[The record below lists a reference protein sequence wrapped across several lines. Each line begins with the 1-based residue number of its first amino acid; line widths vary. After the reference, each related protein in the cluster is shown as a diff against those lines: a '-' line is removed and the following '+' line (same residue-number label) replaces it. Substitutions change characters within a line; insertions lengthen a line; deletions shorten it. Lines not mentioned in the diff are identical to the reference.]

1 MVKAVPVLTNTPCN
15 QTASVHVN
23 VWLDGTAMDATLKLY
38 HNVQMTAVNL
48 VHATKI
54 NVFVCRIGPVNF
66 VKFHRVPLKS
76 KASVALEKVYV

>member
-1 MVKAVPVLTNTPCN
+1 MKSVPVLTNTLCN
-15 QTASVHVN
+15 RTASARVN
-23 VWLDGTAMDATLKLY
+23 VRLDGKVMDATLKLY
-38 HNVQMTAVNL
+38 QNVQMTAVNL

>member
-1 MVKAVPVLTNTPCN
+1 MKSVPVLTNTLCN
-15 QTASVHVN
+15 RTASARVN
-23 VWLDGTAMDATLKLY
+23 VRLDGKVMDATLKLY
-38 HNVQMTAVNL
+38 QNVQMTAVNL

-54 NVFVCRIGPVNF
+54 NVFVCQIGPVNF

>member
-1 MVKAVPVLTNTPCN
+1 MKSVPVLTNTLCN
-15 QTASVHVN
+15 RTASARVN
-23 VWLDGTAMDATLKLY
+23 VRLDGKVMDATQKLY
-38 HNVQMTAVNL
+38 QNVQMTAVNL